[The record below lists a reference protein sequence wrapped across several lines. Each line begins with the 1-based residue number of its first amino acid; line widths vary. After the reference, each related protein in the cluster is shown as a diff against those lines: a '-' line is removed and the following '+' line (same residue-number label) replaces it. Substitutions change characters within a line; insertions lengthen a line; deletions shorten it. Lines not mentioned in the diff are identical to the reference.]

1 MEMIDLKPGDFAL
14 IDWNGNLYHKIQHYH
29 VVEVSKTTIR
39 AIVAKNEP
47 SDIDIYI
54 NIPIKDIKNYE
65 KK

>member
-1 MEMIDLKPGDFAL
+1 MEMINLKPGDLAL
-14 IDWNGNLYHKIQHYH
+14 IDWNGSINHKEQHYYI
-29 VVEVSKTTIR
+29 VEVSKTTVR

-47 SDIDIYI
+47 SDTDIHI